1 MMLKKQFTMFMFAAI
16 VALTSVFTV
25 NAQSSKAKS
34 MAEEIKKEFPYR
46 EGQVA
51 EKCDGAKIPFDVDFA
66 SFGDNTT
73 ALLSVPQLG
82 LKETANAFRRF
93 CTNSN
98 NTSKFDPAKVS
109 ALKSKVKRIQL
120 KQADSSSTKKV
131 SLLKDGTILIEM
143 KFDEPTKGGINY
155 VSIATRLSEIL

>member
-1 MMLKKQFTMFMFAAI
+1 MMLKKQFTTFMFAAI
-16 VALTSVFTV
+16 IALTSVFAV

-51 EKCDGAKIPFDVDFA
+51 EKCDNAKIPFDVDFA

-93 CTNSN
+93 CTDSN
-98 NTSKFDPAKVS
+98 NTSSFDKVKVS
-109 ALKSKVKRIQL
+109 ALKSKVKKIQL
-120 KQADSSSTKKV
+120 KHVDSASAKKV
-131 SLLKDGTILIEM
+131 SLLSDGTVLIEM
-143 KFDEPTKGGINY
+143 KFDEPTAGGINY
-155 VSIATRLSEIL
+155 VAMADRLSEIL